1 MKNSPIQIKFAIDI
15 VGPVSIEPKYWYTL
29 TDLINPLDSI
39 TSESIQEGLNENK
52 IKRIYPDEIHLA
64 LMNAFL

>member
-1 MKNSPIQIKFAIDI
+1 MKNPPIQIKFAIDI
-15 VGPVSIEPKYWYTL
+15 VGPVLIEPKYWNTL

-64 LMNAFL
+64 LINAFL